1 MARYKGSGPPT
12 GVATRINGNVWS
24 APGPGATI
32 RGWGYPTQA
41 PSQQFSS
48 YNAAARML
56 GQRFEDLPPQSVAAW
71 TQWIHDWPDW
81 MFCPPGPP
89 SPIYG
94 GSTLTPEQAFVATNL
109 ARTAQGQ
116 PWTTN
121 PPPVTARPGPDGL
134 IVLASAAP
142 PDVEPPLAVHVAL
155 LWQNPLRDPSLSY
168 VASVWAR
175 PRTTID
181 HDNTDWSRYALC
193 GTLPIDEG
201 SPTQID
207 LLLLRLP
214 VVAPA
219 ARISLRVGIAELG
232 LPPFAWLSG
241 RIKNEAASVSA
252 AVYVPTWAAAAKP
265 TTRPDGSP
273 LQLGDR
279 WWSTVLYSWWTW
291 RTDVDSGRWV
301 SDQTYR
307 FSTRL
312 IADFGPSTSS
322 PFAWG
327 YWPPPIQSDLLIEQ
341 IAGQVYVVAPNDAAN
356 YWRLEIHLQPG
367 TTYPGT
373 VVGPAA
379 DTHALAP
386 NQWNDVG
393 STTPV
398 YVALGAGGNILNP
411 VAVKYGSPGNAYW
424 QIAVTYRL
432 VMR

>member
-1 MARYKGSGPPT
+1 VASYKGSGPPLGT
-12 GVATRINGNVWS
+12 ATRINGQVWS

-41 PSQQFSS
+41 PSQHFSS

-56 GQRFEDLPPQSVAAW
+56 DRHFHDLPPQSIAAW

-81 MFCPPGPP
+81 VFCPPGPP

-94 GSTLTPEQAFVATNL
+94 GSTLTPDQAFVATNL

-134 IVLASAAP
+134 LVLASAAP

-201 SPTQID
+201 TPTQID
-207 LLLLRLP
+207 LLLLRVP
-214 VVAPA
+214 VVAPG

-252 AVYVPTWAAAAKP
+252 AMYVPAWASAAKP

-301 SDQTYR
+301 SETIYTCATTTNYDVWPANRNNYPVAVAVPPSENDIFIERITARAYSFGTFDDTNHWHLEAQKLTA
-307 FSTRL
+307 TEPPGTAIGTAL
-312 IADFGPSTSS
+312 KIAPLTPTTWKTFFHDVNAYCDMSS
-322 PFAWG
+322 
-327 YWPPPIQSDLLIEQ
+327 
-341 IAGQVYVVAPNDAAN
+341 NDAA
-356 YWRLEIHLQPG
+356 LLLD
-367 TTYPGT
+367 TYVTGN
-373 VVGPAA
+373 PAA
-379 DTHALAP
+379 WWGDATC
-386 NQWNDVG
+386 
-393 STTPV
+393 
-398 YVALGAGGNILNP
+398 
-411 VAVKYGSPGNAYW
+411 
-424 QIAVTYRL
+424 TYRL